1 MSRRGQSSDTRTRT
15 LGDYSIGRDSRTCT
29 VSSDSVGQPRKKKFV
44 SPKCYCGS
52 HAIIFQ
58 SCTKL
63 NPDRFFL
70 GCPHFNTS
78 QPHCKFFYWLDML
91 VEENTEEAGTCRN
104 NIFMVRRLR
113 ELEQRALELNMEL
126 NIQMRNDVKS
136 VQDNKCLRMTMVGL
150 IIILLVIAL
159 RGMV

>member
-15 LGDYSIGRDSRTCT
+15 LGDYSIGGDSRTCT
-29 VSSDSVGQPRKKKFV
+29 VSSDS
-44 SPKCYCGS
+44 
-52 HAIIFQ
+52 
-58 SCTKL
+58 
-63 NPDRFFL
+63 
-70 GCPHFNTS
+70 TS
-78 QPHCKFFYWLDML
+78 QPHYKFFYWLDML

-113 ELEQRALELNMEL
+113 ELEQRVLELNIEL

-136 VQDNKCLRMTMVGL
+136 VEDNKCLRMAMVGFV
-150 IIILLVIAL
+150 IILLVIAL